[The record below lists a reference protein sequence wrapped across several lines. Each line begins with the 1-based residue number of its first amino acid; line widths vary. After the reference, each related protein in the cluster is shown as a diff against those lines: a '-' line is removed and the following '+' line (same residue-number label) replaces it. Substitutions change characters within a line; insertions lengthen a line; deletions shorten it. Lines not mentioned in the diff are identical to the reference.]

1 MKQFRLNII
10 FIFLGSSLFGF
21 SQNIEEIFGNSG
33 VIYFSF
39 DFDSKNKLNQLSK
52 FISIDHKTNPQK
64 AYAYANKSE
73 FENFLKF
80 GIDYELEDET
90 INLKSSN
97 HNRSN
102 WDYYPTYSE
111 YVSMMQAF
119 ADSFPSICKLH
130 NIGDLSSGREILIV
144 QISDSVGLKENEPSF
159 LYTSSMHGNELTGY
173 VLMLRL
179 IDELLN
185 GYGNNTQ
192 YTDLINQVDIWINPL
207 ANPDGAYFGGDNNIQ
222 DAIRYNSNFIDLNR
236 NFPDP
241 FDGDHPDG
249 NEWQEETII
258 FMDLADSIPFN
269 MSCNIHTGSEVF
281 NYPWDMWENL
291 TADDDWWQHVA
302 RAYVDTLYNYSSNYF
317 TSFNDGITNGADWY
331 EIHGGRQDFM
341 NYFNYCREFTLEMS
355 NDKIPNP
362 SYLPDIWDANAASLV
377 NYVEQSLFG
386 LRGLITDSI
395 TGFPLK
401 ARVEILAH
409 DTDSSHV
416 YSNLPVGNYHRYL
429 AQGNYD
435 ITFSKNGYSTKTIN
449 KDIYTNLATVLNVQL
464 APLSMVGLFENKK
477 PKAIVNSYDVLGRS
491 GLNNKNGIVIKL
503 FDDGSAEKIIITNK

>member
-1 MKQFRLNII
+1 MSQWRLNII
-10 FIFLGSSLFGF
+10 FVFLGFSLLGY
-21 SQNIEEIFGNSG
+21 SQNIDEIFGNSG
-33 VIYFSF
+33 MIYFSF
-39 DFDSKNKLNQLSK
+39 DFDNKNQLNKLSK

-80 GIDYELEDET
+80 GIDFELVDET
-90 INLKSSN
+90 IDFKSSN
-97 HNRSN
+97 HNRSY

-111 YVSMMQAF
+111 YVSRMQAF
-119 ADSFPSICKLH
+119 ADSFPTICKLH

-179 IDELLN
+179 IEELLN
-185 GYGNNTQ
+185 GYGNNNK
-192 YTDLINQVDIWINPL
+192 YTNLINQVDIWINPL

-222 DAIRYNSNFIDLNR
+222 DAIRYNANFIDLNR

-241 FDGDHPDG
+241 LDGDHPDG

-258 FMDLADSIPFN
+258 FMNLADSIRFN
-269 MSCNIHTGSEVF
+269 MSCNIHSGAEVF
-281 NYPWDMWENL
+281 NYPWDMWEIL
-291 TADDDWWQHVA
+291 TADDDWWQHVG

-317 TSFNDGITNGADWY
+317 MAFNNGITNGADWY

-355 NDKIPNP
+355 NEKIPNP
-362 SYLPDIWDANAASLV
+362 VDLPGLWDANVVSLV
-377 NYVEQSLFG
+377 NFIEQSLFG
-386 LRGLITDSI
+386 LRGLIIDSI

-429 AQGNYD
+429 SQGNYD
-435 ITFSKNGYSTKTIN
+435 ITFSKNGYYSKTIN
-449 KDIYTNLATVLNVQL
+449 TDIYTNLATVLDVQL
-464 APLSMVGLFENKK
+464 APLSTVGFTEHKK
-477 PKAIVNSYDVLGRS
+477 PKAIINSFDVLGKS
-491 GLNNKNGIVIKL
+491 IKNKNNGVIIHSY
-503 FDDGSAEKIIITNK
+503 DDGSAEKIIITNK

>member
-1 MKQFRLNII
+1 MRQFRLNII
-10 FIFLGSSLFGF
+10 FIFLGSSLFVF

-90 INLKSSN
+90 IDLKSSN
-97 HNRSN
+97 YNRSN

-144 QISDSVGLKENEPSF
+144 QISNSVGLNENEPSF

-185 GYGNNTQ
+185 GYGNNTK

-241 FDGDHPDG
+241 FD
-249 NEWQEETII
+249 
-258 FMDLADSIPFN
+258 
-269 MSCNIHTGSEVF
+269 
-281 NYPWDMWENL
+281 
-291 TADDDWWQHVA
+291 
-302 RAYVDTLYNYSSNYF
+302 
-317 TSFNDGITNGADWY
+317 
-331 EIHGGRQDFM
+331 
-341 NYFNYCREFTLEMS
+341 
-355 NDKIPNP
+355 
-362 SYLPDIWDANAASLV
+362 
-377 NYVEQSLFG
+377 
-386 LRGLITDSI
+386 
-395 TGFPLK
+395 
-401 ARVEILAH
+401 
-409 DTDSSHV
+409 
-416 YSNLPVGNYHRYL
+416 
-429 AQGNYD
+429 
-435 ITFSKNGYSTKTIN
+435 
-449 KDIYTNLATVLNVQL
+449 
-464 APLSMVGLFENKK
+464 
-477 PKAIVNSYDVLGRS
+477 
-491 GLNNKNGIVIKL
+491 
-503 FDDGSAEKIIITNK
+503 